1 MLESA
6 HRVRRGRRCW
16 FACLVGMA
24 AFFHAS
30 PCRSQGLTINTVA
43 GGGTEDY
50 ACYGEPP
57 LQMEF
62 GGILAVAV
70 NAAGNM
76 YINNGAADQVCL
88 VSNGVINLFAGAAQ
102 GYSGDGGPAL
112 KADLNQPF
120 AIALDSQGDLY
131 IADTYNNV
139 VRKVSAAGIITT
151 YAGNGTAGYSGDGG
165 PATSAELNFP
175 DGLAFD
181 ASGNLYI
188 ADYLNHL
195 VRKVTP
201 GGTIGTVAGN
211 GSIFYNQGNNIPA
224 TSTGISGPTGIAVDA
239 AGNLYIANYQGWY
252 VFKVTSGG
260 IISILAGNGMDADS
274 GDGGPATQ
282 AGVAGP
288 FGVAVDS
295 SGNVYITE
303 AFNAVVREIGA
314 DGTINTIAGTGTA
327 GFSGDGG
334 PALSAEIGA
343 SAGITIAGG
352 NIYLADSGNLRI
364 RELTGGRTSSPP
376 PSVLSGGVVSASAY
390 GEFPSAAPGSWIEIY
405 GSNLAADSRPWQ
417 TSDFT
422 GSNAPTM
429 LDGTS
434 VTIGGAPA
442 FVEYISPGQVNAQV
456 PNVAAGTQPLVVKT
470 AAGSS
475 VSYNLTIEPVDPGLL
490 APASFKIG
498 TLQYAV
504 AFDGNNYVLPAGA
517 ISGLTSQPANPGD
530 EIVLYGVGFGPVN
543 PAIPEGQIVEASN
556 ALPSFSISIGGAPAT
571 VKYAGLAPN
580 YVGLYQFN
588 VVVPAIAAN
597 AAAPVTFTVNGAP
610 NTQTLYLAVN

>member
-16 FACLVGMA
+16 FVCLVGMA

>member
-1 MLESA
+1 
-6 HRVRRGRRCW
+6 
-16 FACLVGMA
+16 MA

-181 ASGNLYI
+181 ASGNLYL

>member
-16 FACLVGMA
+16 FVCLVGMA

-442 FVEYISPGQVNAQV
+442 FVEYTSPGQVNAQV

>member
-1 MLESA
+1 
-6 HRVRRGRRCW
+6 
-16 FACLVGMA
+16 MA